1 MGTHCLATQE
11 ATVTMK
17 FLAVLST
24 ALACA
29 SAQFGYAGYPYAAAH
44 AAPIAAVHSIPV
56 AAAPLAAPEVTS
68 SQFRA
73 EDEAG
78 NTAYGYQNINNAAQQ
93 RGNAYGG
100 VEGSYSFVDQA
111 GRHTVSYIADDLGYR
126 ITGRSKRSAQI
137 AYAGAALPTA
147 VAGYAAGAAPSRQA
161 ILTTIN
167 LNPGH
172 AVFYRVD

>member
-100 VEGSYSFVDQA
+100 VEGSYSLLIKLDTIQSPILLMTLATESLVGPRGQ
-111 GRHTVSYIADDLGYR
+111 L
-126 ITGRSKRSAQI
+126 KLLMLAQ
-137 AYAGAALPTA
+137 LFQQLLLDMLLELLHPDK
-147 VAGYAAGAAPSRQA
+147 PS
-161 ILTTIN
+161 
-167 LNPGH
+167 
-172 AVFYRVD
+172 